1 MYGCAS
7 WLHEKPEKSFNFCQT
22 NRPLQINGTR
32 MSNQIFYGLFVG
44 NKEHKEMANR
54 SNIEQEMVGN
64 REGYREI
71 ESMETDREKERKKE

>member
-1 MYGCAS
+1 MRFIYVWMCVCAS

-44 NKEHKEMANR
+44 NKEHKEMGKPGATK
-54 SNIEQEMVGN
+54 S
-64 REGYREI
+64 
-71 ESMETDREKERKKE
+71 KKMAGMWNQTE